1 MMKEN
6 MKKTTI
12 YLEPKLKT
20 KLEIITESEKL
31 SDENITR
38 DTILNNLLDE
48 IIDSKYKEALKHLNE
63 L

>member
-1 MMKEN
+1 